1 MADTKE
7 ANTTPNDNSKEC
19 NCTAPLDRAWTHNNY
34 SLYVN
39 EERDLIG
46 LIAYSLYK
54 QHKIVFIQSEVERTK
69 EASPEAVR
77 SFCHAYAQSHQV
89 ELLRDKAELLL
100 ETMNEEL
107 LDYAINKLNKEYQDK
122 LKKEL
127 KEGMPL
133 GRSIFHSLMGNIAT
147 GAFIALAVWGTSTN
161 FDQLAERV
169 KTFLGKPDTTKV
181 EDRMPSK

>member
-1 MADTKE
+1 MTDQQE
-7 ANTTPNDNSKEC
+7 ATQEPTDKQMEC
-19 NCTAPLDRAWTHNNY
+19 NCTSPLDTFWTHNNY
-34 SLYVN
+34 SLYVR

-46 LIAYSLYK
+46 LVAYSLYK
-54 QHKIVFIQSEVERTK
+54 RHKLVFVNSEIERNQS
-69 EASPEAVR
+69 ASPEAVR

-100 ETMNEEL
+100 ETMTEEL
-107 LDYAINKLNKEYQDK
+107 LNDAVSKLNKEYQEK

-161 FDQLAERV
+161 FDRLTDRV
-169 KTFLGKPDTTKV
+169 KAFFGKPVTEVIKQQA
-181 EDRMPSK
+181 PSK

>member
-1 MADTKE
+1 MANTKE
-7 ANTTPNDNSKEC
+7 ANTTPSKEC
-19 NCTAPLDRAWTHNNY
+19 NCTAPLDTAWTHNNY

-54 QHKIVFIQSEVERTK
+54 QHKIVFIQSEVERTNS
-69 EASPEAVR
+69 ASPEAVR
-77 SFCHAYAQSHQV
+77 SFCHAYAQAHQV

-107 LDYAINKLNKEYQDK
+107 LNYAIDKLNKEYQVK

-169 KTFLGKPDTTKV
+169 KTFLGKPNTVKA
-181 EDRMPSK
+181 EENK